1 MKTIGNHQ
9 KESGTEYAGA
19 YVFVRMDIVRD
30 VRLAQIYGVEESK
43 QLDNAESQWMN
54 CTLVDRVGRIEF
66 LPVVPPF
73 LVISLS
79 SFNKFRSC

>member
-19 YVFVRMDIVRD
+19 YACVPMDIAQD
-30 VRLAQIYGVEESK
+30 VRLAQIYSADEFK
-43 QLDNAESQWMN
+43 QLDNVESPLTN
-54 CTLVDRVGRIEF
+54 YIHVDRVGLIELF
-66 LPVVPPF
+66 PVFPPL

-79 SFNKFRSC
+79 SFYKFRFW